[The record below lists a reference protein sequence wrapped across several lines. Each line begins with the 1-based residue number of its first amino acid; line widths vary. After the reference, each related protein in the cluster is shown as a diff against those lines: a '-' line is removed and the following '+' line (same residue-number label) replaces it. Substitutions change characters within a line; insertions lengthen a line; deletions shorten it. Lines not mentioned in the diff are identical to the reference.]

1 MPNKSTA
8 IPATD
13 VAAILDLGKTRA
25 KITLI
30 SRTGEEIA
38 ARYASTQQFER
49 SHSKQLP
56 ITALTQWSEEIL
68 IELYRSQPFAHLI
81 AITHGATAV
90 ALDDIGKHVIA
101 CDYEAEIDS
110 HISTRYENLRPNFL
124 QTGSPSLP
132 LGLNLGRQLF
142 ALRECGLL
150 ADVTKLLTYP
160 QYWTWRWCGAQGT
173 DTSSL
178 GCHTDL
184 WEPHRSAWSDL
195 AINYYWNAWF
205 PPSITV
211 GDVAGVLNGD
221 IAEKLNSAQPI
232 QVYWGLH
239 DSNAALAAFLSE
251 HKTFTVLSTGTWL
264 VAFALGGKRIELDAG
279 RDTLWNVD
287 IYNRPVAS
295 ARFMAGREREAIA
308 GNLPSANIDALKTLL
323 HTDALALPS
332 FAAGGPFPTLKGE
345 IIASV
350 ELSDTQRAALASLY
364 LALMIDVSLDL
375 IASEGNIYVE
385 GPLASDRA
393 ALSALAALRPQQ
405 SVLATQVNC
414 VVHGAAKLIFGNT
427 LPQPASEPIALDAE
441 LILLIN
447 ACRDRWRRLIQER
460 TREKTQ

>member
-1 MPNKSTA
+1 MFNHSSL

-25 KITLI
+25 KITLV
-30 SRTGEEIA
+30 SRAGVEIA

-49 SHSKQLP
+49 SHPEQLP
-56 ITALTQWSEEIL
+56 IVAIAQWSEDVL
-68 IELYRSQPFAHLI
+68 IELYRLQPFMHLI

-90 ALDDIGKHVIA
+90 ALDDTGKHVIA

-110 HISTRYENLRPNFL
+110 NISTRYEKLRPDFL
-124 QTGSPSLP
+124 KTGSPSLP

-142 ALRECGLL
+142 ALQERGLL
-150 ADVTKLLTYP
+150 TDVTKLLTYP

-178 GCHTDL
+178 GCHSDL

-195 AINYYWNAWF
+195 AINYYWNACF
-205 PPSITV
+205 PSLIKT
-211 GDVAGVLNGD
+211 GEVAGVLSGA
-221 IAEKLNSAQPI
+221 IAEKLNCTQPI

-239 DSNAALAAFLSE
+239 DSNAALAAFFPE

-287 IYNRPVAS
+287 IYNRPVAA

-308 GNLPSANIDALKTLL
+308 GNLPNADVDALKALL
-323 HTDALALPS
+323 QTDALALPS
-332 FAAGGPFPTLKGE
+332 FAVGGPFPTLKGE

-350 ELSDTQRAALASLY
+350 ELSDAQRAALASLY

-385 GPLASDRA
+385 GPLANDRA
-393 ALSALAALRPQQ
+393 ALTALAALRPQQ

-414 VVHGAAKLIFGNT
+414 VVHGAAKLIFKNT
-427 LPQPASEPIALDAE
+427 LPQPAAESVVVDAE
-441 LILLIN
+441 LIPLLN
-447 ACRDRWRRLIQER
+447 ACRDKWRRLTQAK
-460 TREKTQ
+460 TQEKTQ